1 MDYAFDAGRAV
12 RVIVLDTV
20 RRDVGSGGVLSAE
33 QTQWLSGQLAAAG
46 ARRVIVVSHQP
57 LTSVDG
63 GQAALA
69 LLDADRHV
77 VAALAGDS
85 HHNRVVAR
93 HTATGGYWL
102 VQTAALAD
110 YPQQGRVLRV
120 RAAPGGGT
128 VLETWMLDT
137 APDPLADTAREL
149 AYLDAQGGR
158 PQGEAGTARRPQR
171 AALFALARLDVAPYS
186 GPLHMSV
193 TGRDPRVLVV
203 EDDEEIAQVLQRS
216 LRLEGYE
223 VRVAGDGEAALD
235 QSAAFN
241 PDLVILDLGLP
252 KLDGM
257 EVARRLRS
265 ADDVPILMLT
275 ARDALEARVE
285 GLDAGADDYLVKP
298 FERQEL
304 LARLRALLR
313 RRPPRGSASVVVG
326 DLALNPDTHEVSRG
340 GREIDLTQREFELL
354 EYLMRNER
362 IVVPRQRLLEEVWGY
377 DPFATTNT
385 IEVFVSNL
393 RRKLESGG
401 EARLLHTIRGA
412 GYVLRA

>member
-1 MDYAFDAGRAV
+1 MNA
-12 RVIVLDTV
+12 
-20 RRDVGSGGVLSAE
+20 
-33 QTQWLSGQLAAAG
+33 
-46 ARRVIVVSHQP
+46 
-57 LTSVDG
+57 
-63 GQAALA
+63 
-69 LLDADRHV
+69 
-77 VAALAGDS
+77 
-85 HHNRVVAR
+85 
-93 HTATGGYWL
+93 
-102 VQTAALAD
+102 
-110 YPQQGRVLRV
+110 
-120 RAAPGGGT
+120 
-128 VLETWMLDT
+128 
-137 APDPLADTAREL
+137 
-149 AYLDAQGGR
+149 
-158 PQGEAGTARRPQR
+158 
-171 AALFALARLDVAPYS
+171 
-186 GPLHMSV
+186 

-223 VRVAGDGEAALD
+223 VRIAGDGEQALD

-252 KLDGM
+252 KLDGI

-285 GLDAGADDYLVKP
+285 GLDSGADDYLVKP

-304 LARLRALLR
+304 LARMRALLR
-313 RRPPRGSASVVVG
+313 RRPPRGAASLTVA
-326 DLALNPDTHEVSRG
+326 DLSLNPDTHEVSRG
-340 GREIDLTQREFELL
+340 EREIELTQREFELL

-393 RRKLESGG
+393 RRKLEAGG